1 MNNLKLDAF
10 LQPTGT
16 AEWKGKQ
23 YPILPVS
30 LRTRM
35 KILAADDNEED
46 VVKEV
51 ILSHVPG
58 FPPEE
63 IYELPPLALTALFR
77 RVLQVD
83 EADLEA
89 AEKN

>member
-1 MNNLKLDAF
+1 MSILKLDAF

-16 AEWKGKQ
+16 AEWKGKK
-23 YPILPVS
+23 YPILPVT

-35 KILAADDNEED
+35 KILAADENDETIIKD
-46 VVKEV
+46 V

-63 IYELPPLALTALFR
+63 IYELPSLALTALFR
-77 RVLQVD
+77 RILQVED
-83 EADLEA
+83 EEG
-89 AEKN
+89 KN